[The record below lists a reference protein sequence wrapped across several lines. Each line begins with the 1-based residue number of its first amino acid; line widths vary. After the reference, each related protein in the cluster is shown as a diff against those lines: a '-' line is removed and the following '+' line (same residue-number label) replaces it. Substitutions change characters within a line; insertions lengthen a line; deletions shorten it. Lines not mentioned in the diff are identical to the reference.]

1 MTLITLQGDGFLVLE
16 KVIPW
21 WEESF
26 SNNNNNKNWQQSAR
40 FTSQSSKEKIKNCNF
55 SKVNALMKRRS
66 RSIIKE
72 KVV

>member
-1 MTLITLQGDGFLVLE
+1 MTFITLQGDGFLVLE

-26 SNNNNNKNWQQSAR
+26 SDNNNKNWQQSAR
-40 FTSQSSKEKIKNCNF
+40 FTSQSSKEKIKSCNF